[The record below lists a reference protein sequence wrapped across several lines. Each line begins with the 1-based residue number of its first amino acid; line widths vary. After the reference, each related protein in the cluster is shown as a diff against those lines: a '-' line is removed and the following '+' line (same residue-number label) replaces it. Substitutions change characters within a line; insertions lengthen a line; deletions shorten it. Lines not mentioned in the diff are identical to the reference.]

1 MPLLFAG
8 SGGLSLF
15 PSPSGVTPQPHA
27 DPLPSLSPQ
36 CHFFQ
41 RTRYYRIMPKYHA
54 VRIRQEQR
62 YQPGGLLPRRRKK
75 HWVTKWQEPEKYY

>member
-1 MPLLFAG
+1 MTTN
-8 SGGLSLF
+8 GGA
-15 PSPSGVTPQPHA
+15 SPAAPPPGARATRLC
-27 DPLPSLSPQ
+27 D
-36 CHFFQ
+36 FFQ

-62 YQPGGLLPRRRKK
+62 YQSGGLLPRRRKK

>member
-1 MPLLFAG
+1 MPRGAGCSGILLLF
-8 SGGLSLF
+8 SLLF
-15 PSPSGVTPQPHA
+15 SLLFLTA
-27 DPLPSLSPQ
+27 SLSWVP
-36 CHFFQ
+36 CDFFQ

-62 YQPGGLLPRRRKK
+62 YQPGGLLPRRHKK